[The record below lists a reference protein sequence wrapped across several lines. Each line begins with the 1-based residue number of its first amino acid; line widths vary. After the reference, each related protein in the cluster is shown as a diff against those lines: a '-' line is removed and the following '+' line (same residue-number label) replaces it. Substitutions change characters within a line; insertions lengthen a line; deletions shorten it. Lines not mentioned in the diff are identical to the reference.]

1 MCWSSLAKAWAK
13 PKAADCSQ
21 AMDAVSAGW
30 RALAMDAAGERWI
43 TVGSGSEGGGS
54 RVKIDGRGKILAG
67 MGGKFTGQKIGEIGK
82 KAKAKA
88 QAKAK
93 AAESSRWR
101 VSAPASYTFAPSSH
115 AYNIKTF
122 SGEQSKAA
130 FSAGRSLNKPH
141 SEISKFSGNEDAPKT
156 KGGPVGV
163 FMFNAKDLKTDANRF
178 QYKDNGDKEG
188 VTVALK
194 GVTKWDASKAN
205 QVIAWEDDDGQV
217 YVVDG
222 HQRSGLARR
231 LIAGGHE
238 SEIHLPG
245 ILYRSKDGISADDI
259 RCIAA
264 AKNIA
269 EGSGSPIDGA
279 KILRTRPDLMDGSMP
294 ISRTEARQSFELAS
308 LNDEAFRMVTN
319 EVVPY
324 QQAAVVGRYIPKD
337 ADRQNAAMK
346 ALARFEPRNETE
358 AQVLVQRVAQSE
370 LDKAAESS
378 QMSMFGDLDEPESTA
393 GEEMRIVAKAIGE
406 LKKDKSLFARVVKN
420 AGRIEETGSSIE
432 RGSAESVKQG
442 SELFIRRLTSEAYS
456 QGPVR
461 SALVKAAKELK
472 SGKQSA
478 GEAANEILSALREKG
493 EGDVSSGPS
502 HSGGARE
509 RDREEDRTD
518 AGPDGTRQTLIEG
531 VNPVSNRD
539 RMELESAKPMRGG
552 NAELPAGGLFDDD
565 ARNQKDMFSHDSAP
579 CPWIALARA
588 WSHKAA
594 DEAEADP
601 VESGWF
607 TKPYPAPGDPNV
619 EVFQPPG
626 YLTAEK

>member
-1 MCWSSLAKAWAK
+1 MCWSSLAKAWK
-13 PKAADCSQ
+13 PAAADCDLAQ
-21 AMDAVSAGW
+21 DGW
-30 RALAMDAAGERWI
+30 RRLAMDSVGERWI
-43 TVGSGSEGGGS
+43 TVGSGEEGGGS
-54 RVKIDGRGKILAG
+54 RVKIDKRGKILAG
-67 MGGKFTGQKIGEIGK
+67 MGGKFTGQRIGEIGK
-82 KAKAKA
+82 KAQAASKAKA
-88 QAKAK
+88 SE
-93 AAESSRWR
+93 AARWR
-101 VSAPASYTFAPSSH
+101 VSAPASYTFAPSGQS
-115 AYNIKTF
+115 YNVKVF
-122 SGEQSKAA
+122 PGGQAKSA
-130 FSAGRSLNKPH
+130 FAAGRDLDKPH
-141 SEISKFSGNEDAPKT
+141 SEISRFTGREPKPT
-156 KGGPVGV
+156 VEGGPVGV
-163 FMFNAKDLKTDANRF
+163 FMFNASNLKTDATRF

-205 QVIAWEDDDGQV
+205 QIIAWEDADGQV

-231 LIAGGHE
+231 LIQAGHE
-238 SEIHLPG
+238 KDISIPG
-245 ILYRSKDGISADDI
+245 ILYRSKDGISADDV

-279 KILRTRPDLMDGSMP
+279 KILRTRADLMDGSMP

-406 LKKDKSLFARVVKN
+406 LKKDKSLFSRVVRN
-420 AGRIEETGSSIE
+420 AERIEETGSTIE
-432 RGSAESVKQG
+432 RGSAESVKQD

-472 SGKQSA
+472 SGKRSA
-478 GEAANEILSALREKG
+478 GEAANEILSALREKS
-493 EGDVSSGPS
+493 EGDVSSRSS
-502 HSGGARE
+502 HSVGERE
-509 RDREEDRTD
+509 RESEP
-518 AGPDGTRQTLIEG
+518 AHEG
-531 VNPVSNRD
+531 
-539 RMELESAKPMRGG
+539 
-552 NAELPAGGLFDDD
+552 GGLFGAD
-565 ARNQKDMFSHDSAP
+565 ASPGWKAVRHGWAMFAHDAAMS
-579 CPWIALARA
+579 CWQALAHA
-588 WSHKAA
+588 WALKAA
-594 DEAEADP
+594 DEADEPA
-601 VESGWF
+601 SGWF
-607 TKPYPAPGDPNV
+607 RKPYPAPGDPNV
-619 EVFQPPG
+619 EVFQPSG
-626 YLTAEK
+626 YLVAE